1 MFFSVLRC
9 HKACEPNP
17 NLLLLIRAG
26 LVFYTNAFALVSLPL
41 ESCYSIILFE
51 TFFDA
56 CFFRLYHGFF
66 PISFNS
72 IDF

>member
-1 MFFSVLRC
+1 MFFSVPRY

-17 NLLLLIRAG
+17 NLLLLIRVG
-26 LVFYTNAFALVSLPL
+26 LVVTRNAFALVSLPL
-41 ESCYSIILFE
+41 ESCYSIIVLR

-56 CFFRLYHGFF
+56 CFFRLYRGFF
-66 PISFNS
+66 SISFNS